1 MKSHNFSVLQVTKAG
16 CGGGVGARNDTSK
29 HFEVQRSVPWS
40 KYTKEPFH
48 YPNDQ
53 NVLRAISKQ
62 LAAVS
67 KPRLFVKGI
76 PCGRNNRTW
85 SKCS

>member
-67 KPRLFVKGI
+67 KPRLFVKGW
-76 PCGRNNRTW
+76 T
-85 SKCS
+85 